1 MLALVD
7 MITCNS
13 SSNILIASN
22 TKGTSLSCNNV
33 YSTVNMNVSNVG
45 FFAPGVVC
53 GTASVENGCD
63 LSDDRLDRDC
73 IIVLL
78 YKHSTDNLFE
88 LRVQF

>member
-1 MLALVD
+1 
-7 MITCNS
+7 
-13 SSNILIASN
+13 
-22 TKGTSLSCNNV
+22 
-33 YSTVNMNVSNVG
+33 MNVSNVG